1 MTMISII
8 VMDFIHVL
16 VPFLVYLFYIAYKNS
31 FDDKENRLALIIT
44 ILSALY
50 IILKYNVPIFEGIP
64 MFLVCLPLLVSY
76 CKKNDIAI
84 IISSLAAI
92 FYYFNFYGEY
102 GFIIVFWFF
111 LYFIIYKFFFGKLRL
126 WQFVSL
132 FVLILV
138 IVNMVIISFIIYPHD
153 LFELYFKIFFVGLL
167 FLAISITVIYLL
179 ARIEEVLNVRIT
191 AKEIEHDKQ
200 IKNTLF
206 QITHEI
212 KNPIAV
218 CKGYLD
224 MFDVDNLQHS
234 KDYIPI
240 IREEIEKTL
249 FLLEDFLSMNKV
261 KINKE
266 LLDINYLLNN
276 FVENYKPYFKE
287 NKIRTSIKLTDNEVY
302 LEGDYNRLFQVL
314 TNVVKN
320 SIEALGDNPKI
331 EIWTEIRDD
340 KFYIYVKDNGEG
352 MSNDVLEKIKE
363 PFFTT
368 KMKGTGL
375 GVSLSSEIIEAHG
388 GKLLYESEFG
398 KYTLTTIILPILE
411 WN

>member
-1 MTMISII
+1 M
-8 VMDFIHVL
+8 
-16 VPFLVYLFYIAYKNS
+16 
-31 FDDKENRLALIIT
+31 R
-44 ILSALY
+44 
-50 IILKYNVPIFEGIP
+50 
-64 MFLVCLPLLVSY
+64 
-76 CKKNDIAI
+76 
-84 IISSLAAI
+84 

-200 IKNTLF
+200 IKNNLF

>member
-8 VMDFIHVL
+8 VLDFIHIL

-44 ILSALY
+44 IFSALY
-50 IILKYNVPIFEGIP
+50 IILKYNVPVFEGIP
-64 MFLVCLPLLVSY
+64 MFLVCLPLLISY
-76 CKKNDIAI
+76 CKKNDVAI

-92 FYYFNFYGEY
+92 FYYFNFYDGY

-111 LYFIIYKFFFGKLRL
+111 LYFIIYKFFFERL
-126 WQFVSL
+126 KIWQFVSL
-132 FVLILV
+132 FTLILV
-138 IVNMVIISFIIYPHD
+138 VVNMVITSFIIYSHNLLD
-153 LFELYFKIFFVGLL
+153 FYFKIFFVGLL
-167 FLAISITVIYLL
+167 FLCVSITVIHLL

-191 AKEIEHDKQ
+191 VKEIEHDKQ
-200 IKNTLF
+200 IKTTLF

-224 MFDVDNLQHS
+224 MFDVNDLNHS
-234 KDYIPI
+234 KNYIPI
-240 IREEIEKTL
+240 IKEEIEKTL

-266 LLDINYLLNN
+266 LLDVNYLLSN

-314 TNVVKN
+314 TNVLKN
-320 SIEALGDNPKI
+320 SLEALENNPKI
-331 EIWTEIRDD
+331 E
-340 KFYIYVKDNGEG
+340 
-352 MSNDVLEKIKE
+352 KIGRASCRE
-363 PFFTT
+363 R
-368 KMKGTGL
+368 
-375 GVSLSSEIIEAHG
+375 V
-388 GKLLYESEFG
+388 
-398 KYTLTTIILPILE
+398 
-411 WN
+411 

>member
-331 EIWTEIRDD
+331 EIWTEIRDER
-340 KFYIYVKDNGEG
+340 FYIYVKDNGEG